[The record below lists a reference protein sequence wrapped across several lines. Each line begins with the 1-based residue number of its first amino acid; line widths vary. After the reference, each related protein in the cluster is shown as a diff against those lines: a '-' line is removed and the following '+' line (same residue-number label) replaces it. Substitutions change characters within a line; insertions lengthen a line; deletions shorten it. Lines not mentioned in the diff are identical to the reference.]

1 MLSGL
6 FGSLPNKTSG
16 FSPLDS
22 AYRLRCTTARAS
34 AMRKSGRLSGG
45 SMGSA
50 SGTGTMVTKP
60 SQRTS
65 VSSISNSVRKR
76 LLNHLMLIIFKL

>member
-1 MLSGL
+1 
-6 FGSLPNKTSG
+6 
-16 FSPLDS
+16 
-22 AYRLRCTTARAS
+22 
-34 AMRKSGRLSGG
+34 
-45 SMGSA
+45 
-50 SGTGTMVTKP
+50 MVTKP